1 MTNPTIENGLPLEGF
16 ILTLII
22 WIYKYDRRKKLD
34 AEINYQFIDYN
45 GTSINGHLHTSV
57 TSW

>member
-34 AEINYQFIDYN
+34 AEINY
-45 GTSINGHLHTSV
+45 
-57 TSW
+57 